1 MAARTNHSNGD
12 AIRAIRTRT
21 GLSIRQT
28 AELLSQHGVVVHPDH
43 LSNVELNR
51 KGASDSLLKALADV
65 LQVPVVAITSMR
77 DAA

>member
-21 GLSIRQT
+21 GLSIKQT
-28 AELLSQHGVVVHPDH
+28 ADLLREHGVEVHPDH
-43 LSNVELNR
+43 LSNVELGH
-51 KGASDSLLKALADV
+51 KGASDSLLKALSEV
-65 LQVPVVAITSMR
+65 LQVPIVAITSMR